1 MRSYPNPL
9 LQSGQ
14 VKKSGVPVWIYPLT
28 GKESG
33 CLGGLTGGLKGS
45 RHTQENGTRAFPN
58 KGRGALQKAP
68 RLSIPRDRKAILQNE
83 QRSFL
88 AKNFLNFDIL

>member
-1 MRSYPNPL
+1 LVFSSSFHNPWKIMRSYPNPL

-33 CLGGLTGGLKGS
+33 CLG
-45 RHTQENGTRAFPN
+45 
-58 KGRGALQKAP
+58 
-68 RLSIPRDRKAILQNE
+68 D
-83 QRSFL
+83 
-88 AKNFLNFDIL
+88 